1 MTHVTFETA
10 KRLKEAGFPRPNPV
24 YGQAWFSKYGFVDIT
39 APIQISRKRKLC
51 TSVRD
56 GSIFAP
62 TATDILAHLP
72 GWALYYHEGVW
83 CCALVEDEFVI
94 AEFRSDN
101 PAEAAAEAFLLEQSH
116 AKK

>member
-10 KRLKEAGFPRPNPV
+10 KRLKEAGLPQPKKTEK
-24 YGQAWFSKYGFVDIT
+24 GQYWFANGELILFAGCEQVE
-39 APIQISRKRKLC
+39 
-51 TSVRD
+51 VRMFEHD
-56 GSIFAP
+56 MVFAP
-62 TATDILAHLP
+62 TATDIMRHLP